1 MRFMAIHLPARV
13 FPSLDGSTISSFG
26 GFFRSNL
33 DAFVRSAPERGRRE
47 KEGSFFLLLNRDKMM
62 ADH

>member
-33 DAFVRSAPERGRRE
+33 DAFVRSARPGARAEVEGR
-47 KEGSFFLLLNRDKMM
+47 FFFPPLKSR
-62 ADH
+62 

>member
-13 FPSLDGSTISSFG
+13 FPRWTDPPSPLLED
-26 GFFRSNL
+26 FFRSNL
-33 DAFVRSAPERGRRE
+33 DAFVRSASPGARAEG
-47 KEGSFFLLLNRDKMM
+47 EGSFFLLLNRDKMM